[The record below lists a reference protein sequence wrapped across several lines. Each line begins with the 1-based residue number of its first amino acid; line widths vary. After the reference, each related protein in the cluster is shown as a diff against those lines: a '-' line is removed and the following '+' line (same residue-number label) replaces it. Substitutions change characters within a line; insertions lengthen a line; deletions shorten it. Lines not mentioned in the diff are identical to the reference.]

1 MNMGNPWLSVI
12 IPSHNDQRW
21 LGAALRSLVDQN
33 DSGIEVIVIDA
44 SATDANLR
52 IVSGFSEQLN
62 IWARRRLDLSSW
74 AEKANFAVEQ
84 ARADRICIL
93 HPDDLWL
100 PNRCAKLRK
109 WLATQSDS
117 VMHLH
122 PSYFIDESGRRLG
135 LWQCPLPDQQSPVE
149 PSILF
154 ERLLVQNFI
163 AVPGPT
169 IRRDAFLKV
178 GGMDS
183 HLWHTTDWD
192 LYFKVASVGNVY
204 YHSCPLACYRLHK
217 TSLGMQGIR
226 AIDDFRKQYEIVMDR
241 HLEKVSPARRNETL
255 RLARASINVNVAL
268 AAGVSGN
275 VAPMGKALASVLALG
290 PRGIYRY
297 LFYSRIFERT
307 FSRVRALVTDECD
320 RRYCWTRVAP
330 EPCRER
336 RRGQKRQSAALAC
349 SGV

>member
-1 MNMGNPWLSVI
+1 MESPWLSVI

-33 DSGIEVIVIDA
+33 DPGIEVIVIDA
-44 SATDANLR
+44 SATDASVQ
-52 IVSGFSEQLN
+52 IVNDFADQLD
-62 IWARRRLDLSSW
+62 IWTRRRLDLPSW
-74 AEKANFAVEQ
+74 AEKVNFAVEQ
-84 ARADRICIL
+84 ARANQICIL

-100 PNRCAKLRK
+100 PNRCAKLRE
-109 WLATQSDS
+109 WLAAQSDG

-135 LWQCPLPDQQSPVE
+135 LWQCPLPDKQYPVE
-149 PSILF
+149 ASILF

-178 GGMDS
+178 GGMDI

-192 LYFKVASVGNVY
+192 LYFKIASIGNVY
-204 YHSCPLACYRLHK
+204 YHSCPLACYRLHG
-217 TSLGMQGIR
+217 TSLGMQGIHK
-226 AIDDFRKQYEIVMDR
+226 IHDFRKQYEIVMDR
-241 HLEKVSPARRNETL
+241 HVEKLSPSCRNETL
-255 RLARASINVNVAL
+255 RIARASINVNVAL
-268 AAGVSGN
+268 AAAAGGN
-275 VAPMGKALASVLALG
+275 VVQMGKALASVLALG

-307 FSRVRALVTDECD
+307 LPRVKALVTG
-320 RRYCWTRVAP
+320 R
-330 EPCRER
+330 
-336 RRGQKRQSAALAC
+336 L
-349 SGV
+349 